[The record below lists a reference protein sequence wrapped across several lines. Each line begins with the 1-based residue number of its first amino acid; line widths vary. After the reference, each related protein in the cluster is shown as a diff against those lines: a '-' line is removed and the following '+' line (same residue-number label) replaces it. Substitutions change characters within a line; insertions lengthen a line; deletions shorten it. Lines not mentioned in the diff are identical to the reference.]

1 MTSSYRAADALLES
15 ARLAET
21 PVFGDFCR
29 LLDSYVR
36 HGVGG
41 PALVI
46 SSQAAAVETVR
57 QGLVP
62 ERMLSALRLSSY
74 CSPRVVPTATLGA
87 IDERRAGSAPHGVD
101 PGGRTRRTGT
111 TILNQ
116 VKIVRARST
125 A

>member
-1 MTSSYRAADALLES
+1 MTSPYRPADALLES

-87 IDERRAGSAPHGVD
+87 AADNRHSRAVQQFLTQYFAH
-101 PGGRTRRTGT
+101 
-111 TILNQ
+111 
-116 VKIVRARST
+116 
-125 A
+125 